1 MDRLYAC
8 VSEVMD
14 DIGDDTKPHSELV
27 YRCIRSASAWIDR
40 RAGWFIPTTETRRFD
55 GDGTGR
61 LRVDPLLAVTT
72 LVDDATTLT
81 STDYLLYPR
90 GRHWENG
97 PYTSIEID
105 PDSSHG
111 FWSDERDAI
120 AITGRWGKYEE
131 SIVLSGVTVAN
142 TTQITD
148 SGTTL
153 KVANGPAVSPGMV
166 LKIESEQVLVTG
178 ISDLSAGEYV
188 VKRGIN
194 GTTAAAHANGVAI
207 SRYVPPD
214 DVGYLCRHMAAVMRE
229 KARSKFA
236 GKVGNAELGEAF
248 YFQEFPK
255 DPIKQVVGNYRIV
268 RL

>member
-8 VSEVMD
+8 VSEVLD
-14 DIGDDTKPHSELV
+14 DIGDDTKPHSDLL
-27 YRCIRSASAWIDR
+27 YRCIRSASSWIDR

-72 LVDDATTLT
+72 LVDDATTLA

-120 AITGRWGKYEE
+120 AVTGRWGKYEE
-131 SIVLSGVTVAN
+131 TRALGVTVAN
-142 TTQITD
+142 TTQIT
-148 SGTTL
+148 SGGAVL
-153 KVANGPAVSPGMV
+153 KVSNGQLVSAGMV
-166 LKIESEQVLVTG
+166 LLVETEQMLVTG
-178 ISDLSAGEYV
+178 LSDFENAEYTV
-188 VKRGIN
+188 QRGIN

>member
-1 MDRLYAC
+1 
-8 VSEVMD
+8 MD

-72 LVDDATTLT
+72 IIDDATTLA

-105 PDSSHG
+105 PDSSRG
-111 FWSDERDAI
+111 FWTCERDVVSVA
-120 AITGRWGKYEE
+120 GRWGKYEE
-131 SIVLSGVTVAN
+131 SVTLSGVTVAN

-153 KVANGPAVSPGMV
+153 KVSNGPAVSAGMV
-166 LKIESEQVLVTG
+166 LKIESEQMLVTG
-178 ISDLSAGEYV
+178 ISDLSAGEYT
-188 VKRGIN
+188 VKRAVN
-194 GTTAAAHANGVAI
+194 GTTAAAHANGVAV
-207 SRYVPPD
+207 SRYIPPE
-214 DVGYLCRHMAAVMRE
+214 DVGYLCRQMAAIMRE

-236 GKVGNAELGEAF
+236 GKVGNADLGEVF

-255 DPIKQVVGNYRIV
+255 DPIKEIAKNYRIV

>member
-8 VSEVMD
+8 VSEILK
-14 DIGDDTKPHSELV
+14 DIGDDTQPHSDLV
-27 YRCIRSASAWIDR
+27 YRCIRAASSWIDR
-40 RAGWFIPTTETRRFD
+40 RAGWFIPVTQARRYD
-55 GDGTGR
+55 GDGGIR

-81 STDYLLYPR
+81 TTDYLLYPR

-97 PYTSIEID
+97 PYTSVEID

-111 FWSDERDAI
+111 FWSDERDTI

-131 SIVLSGVTVAN
+131 ARALGVTVAN
-142 TTQITD
+142 TSQIAAD
-148 SGTTL
+148 GAVL
-153 KVANGPAVSPGMV
+153 KVSNGQLVSAGMV
-166 LKIESEQVLVTG
+166 LLVESEQILVTG
-178 ISDLSAGEYV
+178 LSDFENSEYTV
-188 VKRGIN
+188 TRAVN

-214 DVGYLCRHMAAVMRE
+214 DVGYLCRQMAAVMRE
-229 KARSKFA
+229 KARSKYA
-236 GKVGNAELGEAF
+236 GKVGSAELGEAF

-255 DPIKQVVGNYRIV
+255 DPIKEIV
-268 RL
+268 RNYKITRL